1 MEVNKEEAAR
11 CRDIG
16 ASALRSNNYT
26 RAIKMFTKSLHLYP
40 LPGVKVLLE
49 QAERKLK
56 QQEDGAGSGS
66 ARASSNGASANNT
79 QSSTSSASSSNN
91 NDNNSNGA
99 TNRNN
104 SSSSSNGFPTS
115 RSSSSNMSGQSD
127 NVSTGADGRT
137 YTSAQVQ
144 IVTQGKVYRTKNKG
158 EFCIQ
163 LCSIICGTPR
173 D

>member
-1 MEVNKEEAAR
+1 MEVNKEEEAR

-56 QQEDGAGSGS
+56 QQEDGAGSG
-66 ARASSNGASANNT
+66 RASNGAANNT
-79 QSSTSSASSSNN
+79 QSTSSASSSNN
-91 NDNNSNGA
+91 NNNSNGA
-99 TNRNN
+99 TNNRNN
-104 SSSSSNGFPTS
+104 SSSSNGFPTS

>member
-79 QSSTSSASSSNN
+79 SSASSNN
-91 NDNNSNGA
+91 NSNSNGA

-104 SSSSSNGFPTS
+104 SSSSNGFPTS

-144 IVTQGKVYRTKNKG
+144 IVTQGKVYI
-158 EFCIQ
+158 E
-163 LCSIICGTPR
+163 
-173 D
+173 